1 VKVTVQRKF
10 KINGQEYTSID
21 QIPPEYRGAVER
33 ALAKRRSKALGWV
46 IAALGLAAM
55 IALVLMRAH

>member
-46 IAALGLAAM
+46 IAAIAVAVA
-55 IALVLMRAH
+55 IALAFIRR

>member
-1 VKVTVQRKF
+1 MKVTVQRKF

-46 IAALGLAAM
+46 AAAIGVAVA
-55 IALVLMRAH
+55 IALALLRVR